1 MGCLRRRCVAGT
13 VVSNVSRPATRDS
26 GVWGFV
32 LPLKRSAKRIREL
45 IVGRDPEAHSC
56 LIVAPLGH
64 CRHNGWVCFLRQVQ
78 PKEPLAA
85 LIWLC
90 FGFVFYVKSLILIR
104 LVALFALLS
113 RLLLLWPS
121 EAVPTP
127 SDGKAQLRTPN
138 PSSRLGDGAMKPKQH
153 FGLPSAN
160 PRSDNPEGR
169 YRFWRFPGSPEHQ
182 GRPKALSW

>member
-1 MGCLRRRCVAGT
+1 VGCLPRRCVAGT

-78 PKEPLAA
+78 SKEPSGFDLALFCKPQSNLKDLVA
-85 LIWLC
+85 LIWVC

-113 RLLLLWPS
+113 RFLLRALRS
-121 EAVPTP
+121 EA
-127 SDGKAQLRTPN
+127 R
-138 PSSRLGDGAMKPKQH
+138 PK
-153 FGLPSAN
+153 G
-160 PRSDNPEGR
+160 RSGFRAFLAATCESLSTVYP
-169 YRFWRFPGSPEHQ
+169 
-182 GRPKALSW
+182 GRPQFRPLQGPSTTSIL